1 MTFHWPVRPRCRG
14 KGIPLAVLLLGVL
27 LPWACARISPIR
39 APASVAADCW
49 RYFEELDVLTDAAG
63 VRDAGAVRVDGA
75 RYLRAD
81 RFLAS
86 FAGEVTTA
94 EGYAEWLE
102 RLRATDAERRA
113 AELINLGLD
122 RPGDGPASPF
132 PGLSPIESV
141 RECGRR
147 LVDRDLRTAERRAWL
162 HRRVAVPDAY
172 STWRQTL
179 GLYPLTRL
187 ALAEGVGALHRELR
201 RSFMQPDR
209 GPMRRVRAVRYAPE
223 AAETLTADRVAQL
236 LQAASRNALQ
246 IPDPGADELDR
257 LYDTFAPAWEVETR
271 DTADRIGAVRW
282 DAAGRPEVDVG
293 SPAVYRFASHTRFHR
308 NHLLQLNYLIWFPE
322 RPASR
327 LLDLYSGR
335 LDGLIWRVTLSPT
348 GRVLAYDTIHPC
360 GCYYLLFPGLGYRVV
375 QPSAPAEPVLSPY
388 PLAEPKTGQ
397 RLVVRISA
405 GRHFVLEVAAGE
417 VGQPDRI
424 YHARELRELSSLP
437 TADGGRRSLF
447 DRDGL
452 VADTDRP
459 ERFLLWPS
467 GIASPGAMRQPG
479 THAIAML
486 GRRHFDDARLFEELL
501 RPL

>member
-1 MTFHWPVRPRCRG
+1 
-14 KGIPLAVLLLGVL
+14 
-27 LPWACARISPIR
+27 
-39 APASVAADCW
+39 
-49 RYFEELDVLTDAAG
+49 
-63 VRDAGAVRVDGA
+63 
-75 RYLRAD
+75 
-81 RFLAS
+81 
-86 FAGEVTTA
+86 
-94 EGYAEWLE
+94 
-102 RLRATDAERRA
+102 
-113 AELINLGLD
+113 
-122 RPGDGPASPF
+122 
-132 PGLSPIESV
+132 
-141 RECGRR
+141 
-147 LVDRDLRTAERRAWL
+147 
-162 HRRVAVPDAY
+162 
-172 STWRQTL
+172 
-179 GLYPLTRL
+179 
-187 ALAEGVGALHRELR
+187 
-201 RSFMQPDR
+201 
-209 GPMRRVRAVRYAPE
+209 
-223 AAETLTADRVAQL
+223 
-236 LQAASRNALQ
+236 
-246 IPDPGADELDR
+246 
-257 LYDTFAPAWEVETR
+257 
-271 DTADRIGAVRW
+271 VRW
-282 DAAGRPEVDVG
+282 DAEGRPEVDIG
-293 SPAVYRFASHTRFHR
+293 YPAVYRFASHTRFHR

-405 GRHFVLEVAAGE
+405 GRHFVLEVEAGE

-452 VADTDRP
+452 VANTDRP